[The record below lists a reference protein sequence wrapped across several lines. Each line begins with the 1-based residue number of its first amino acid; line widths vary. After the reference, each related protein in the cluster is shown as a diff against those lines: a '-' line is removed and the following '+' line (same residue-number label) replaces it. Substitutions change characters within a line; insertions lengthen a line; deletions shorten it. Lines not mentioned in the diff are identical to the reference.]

1 MKSSLNVEPL
11 TGVLGA
17 RVSGIS
23 VRYGLDKELLASLRA
38 AICEFEVVIIPDQS
52 LTPKQQVEFSHLLG
66 PYSPVPFVKP
76 LDEHTEVIKVVK
88 EGTEPEAFNFGGVWH
103 SDFSFLPIPPAFTML
118 YAIDVPS
125 VGGDTVWAS
134 NTAAYSQL
142 DAKTKSSFN
151 LINGIH
157 SASASYSPAQQELH
171 SQLSNMTIETSE
183 KAEATQEHPLVCKH
197 PETGKPSLFFN
208 PTYVRGLKRR
218 MDSSEPALETEEE
231 ENLMKWLNQWTT
243 GIQFTFRHK
252 WSPGDLV
259 IWDNRSTQHIA
270 LNDYKGVRRELN
282 RTTASDS
289 VPPSPYHKHLRS

>member
-1 MKSSLNVEPL
+1 M
-11 TGVLGA
+11 
-17 RVSGIS
+17 
-23 VRYGLDKELLASLRA
+23 DKELLASLRA

-76 LDEHTEVIKVVK
+76 IDEHAEVIKVVK
-88 EGTEPEAFNFGGVWH
+88 ESTEPEAFNFGGVWH
-103 SDFSFLPIPPAFTML
+103 SDFSFLPIPPAFTIL

-125 VGGDTVWAS
+125 AGGDTVWAS

-142 DAKTKSSFN
+142 DATTKSTFN

-157 SASASYSPAQQELH
+157 SASASYSPAQQDLH

-231 ENLMKWLNQWTT
+231 GNLMKWLSQWTT

-270 LNDYKGVRRELN
+270 LNDYKGARRELN

>member
-17 RVSGIS
+17 RLPGIDLKS
-23 VRYGLDKELLASLRA
+23 DLDKELLASLRA

-52 LTPKQQVEFSHLLG
+52 LTPEQQVEFSHLLG

-76 LDEHTEVIKVVK
+76 IDEHAEVIKVVK
-88 EGTEPEAFNFGGVWH
+88 ENTEPEAFNFGGVWH
-103 SDFSFLPIPPAFTML
+103 SDFSFLPIPPAFTIL

-125 VGGDTVWAS
+125 IGGDTVWAS
-134 NTAAYSQL
+134 NTAAYSHL
-142 DAKTKSSFN
+142 DSKTQTLLNGMS
-151 LINGIH
+151 GIH
-157 SASASYSPAQQELH
+157 SASASYSPDQQDLH

-183 KAEATQEHPLVCKH
+183 EAKATQEHPLICKH

-208 PTYVRGLKRR
+208 PTYVRGLKGP
-218 MDSSEPALETEEE
+218 ELKTEEEE

-270 LNDYKGVRRELN
+270 LNDYKGARRELN

-289 VPPSPYHKHLRS
+289 VPPSPY

>member
-17 RVSGIS
+17 RLSGIDLKTD
-23 VRYGLDKELLASLRA
+23 VDKELLASLRA

-52 LTPKQQVEFSHLLG
+52 LTPEQQVEFSHLLG

-76 LDEHTEVIKVVK
+76 LDEHPEVIKVVK
-88 EGTEPEAFNFGGVWH
+88 ENTEPEAFNFGGVWH
-103 SDFSFLPIPPAFTML
+103 SDFSFLPIPPAFTIL

-142 DAKTKSSFN
+142 DDKTQTLLN
-151 LINGIH
+151 GMIGIH
-157 SASASYSPAQQELH
+157 SASASYSPDQQELH

-208 PTYVRGLKRR
+208 PTYVRGLKG
-218 MDSSEPALETEEE
+218 SELETEEE

-252 WSPGDLV
+252 WSSGDLV

-270 LNDYKGVRRELN
+270 LNDYKGTRRELN

-289 VPPSPYHKHLRS
+289 VPPSPY

>member
-17 RVSGIS
+17 RLSGIDLKTD
-23 VRYGLDKELLASLRA
+23 LDKKLLASFRA
-38 AICEFEVVIIPDQS
+38 AICEFEVVIIPDQN
-52 LTPKQQVEFSHLLG
+52 LTPEQQVEFSHLLG

-76 LDEHTEVIKVVK
+76 IDEHAEVIKVVK
-88 EGTEPEAFNFGGVWH
+88 ENTEPEAFNFGGVWH
-103 SDFSFLPIPPAFTML
+103 SDFSFLPIPPAFTIL

-142 DAKTKSSFN
+142 DDKTQTLLN
-151 LINGIH
+151 GMIGIH
-157 SASASYSPAQQELH
+157 SASASYSPDQQELH

-208 PTYVRGLKRR
+208 PTYVRGLKG
-218 MDSSEPALETEEE
+218 SELETEEE

-252 WSPGDLV
+252 WSSGDLV

-270 LNDYKGVRRELN
+270 LNDYKGTRRELN

-289 VPPSPYHKHLRS
+289 VPPSPY

>member
-17 RVSGIS
+17 RLPGIDLKS
-23 VRYGLDKELLASLRA
+23 DLDKELLASLRA

-52 LTPKQQVEFSHLLG
+52 LTPEQQVEFSHLLG

-76 LDEHTEVIKVVK
+76 IDEHAEVIKVVK
-88 EGTEPEAFNFGGVWH
+88 ENTEPEAFNFGGVWH
-103 SDFSFLPIPPAFTML
+103 SDFSFLPIPPAFTIL

-125 VGGDTVWAS
+125 IGGDTVWAS
-134 NTAAYSQL
+134 NTAAYSHL
-142 DAKTKSSFN
+142 DSKTQTLLNGMS
-151 LINGIH
+151 GIH
-157 SASASYSPAQQELH
+157 SASASYSPDQQDLH

-183 KAEATQEHPLVCKH
+183 KAKATQEHPLICKH

-208 PTYVRGLKRR
+208 PTYVRGLKGP
-218 MDSSEPALETEEE
+218 ELKTEEE

-270 LNDYKGVRRELN
+270 LNDYKGARRELN

-289 VPPSPYHKHLRS
+289 VPPSPY

>member
-17 RVSGIS
+17 RLSGIDLKTD
-23 VRYGLDKELLASLRA
+23 VDKELLASLRA

-76 LDEHTEVIKVVK
+76 LDEHPEVIKVVK
-88 EGTEPEAFNFGGVWH
+88 ENTEPEAFNFGGVWH
-103 SDFSFLPIPPAFTML
+103 SDFSFLPIPPAFTIL

-142 DAKTKSSFN
+142 DDKTQTLLN
-151 LINGIH
+151 GMIGIH
-157 SASASYSPAQQELH
+157 SASASYSPDQQELH

-208 PTYVRGLKRR
+208 PTYVRGLKG
-218 MDSSEPALETEEE
+218 SELETEEE

-252 WSPGDLV
+252 WSSGDLV

-270 LNDYKGVRRELN
+270 LNDYKGTRRELN

-289 VPPSPYHKHLRS
+289 VPPSPY

>member
-17 RVSGIS
+17 RLSGIDLKTD
-23 VRYGLDKELLASLRA
+23 LDKKLLASFRA
-38 AICEFEVVIIPDQS
+38 AICEFEVVIIPDQN
-52 LTPKQQVEFSHLLG
+52 LTPEQQVEFSHLLG

-76 LDEHTEVIKVVK
+76 IDEHAEVIKVVK
-88 EGTEPEAFNFGGVWH
+88 ENTEPEAFNFGGVWH
-103 SDFSFLPIPPAFTML
+103 SDFSFLPIPPAFTIL
-118 YAIDVPS
+118 HAIDVPS
-125 VGGDTVWAS
+125 IGGDTVWAS

-142 DAKTKSSFN
+142 DDKTQTLLNGMS
-151 LINGIH
+151 GIH
-157 SASASYSPAQQELH
+157 SASASYSPDQQELH

-183 KAEATQEHPLVCKH
+183 EAEATQEHPLVCKH

-208 PTYVRGLKRR
+208 PTYVRGLKG
-218 MDSSEPALETEEE
+218 PGLETEEE
-231 ENLMKWLNQWTT
+231 KNLMKWLNQWTT

-270 LNDYKGVRRELN
+270 LNDYKGTRRELN
-282 RTTASDS
+282 RTTASDLI
-289 VPPSPYHKHLRS
+289 PPSPY

>member
-17 RVSGIS
+17 RLSGIDLKTD
-23 VRYGLDKELLASLRA
+23 VDKELLASLRA

-52 LTPKQQVEFSHLLG
+52 LTPEQQVEFSHLLG

-103 SDFSFLPIPPAFTML
+103 SDFSFLPIPPAFTIL

-142 DAKTKSSFN
+142 DDKTQTLLN
-151 LINGIH
+151 GMIGIH
-157 SASASYSPAQQELH
+157 SASASYSPDQQELH

-208 PTYVRGLKRR
+208 PTYVRGLKG
-218 MDSSEPALETEEE
+218 SELETEEE

-252 WSPGDLV
+252 WSSGDLV

-270 LNDYKGVRRELN
+270 LNDYKGTRRELN

-289 VPPSPYHKHLRS
+289 VPPSPY

>member
-17 RVSGIS
+17 RLSGIS

-52 LTPKQQVEFSHLLG
+52 LTPEQQVEFSHLLG

-76 LDEHTEVIKVVK
+76 LDEHPEVIKVVK
-88 EGTEPEAFNFGGVWH
+88 ENTEPEAFNFGGVWH
-103 SDFSFLPIPPAFTML
+103 SDFSFLPIPPAFTIL
-118 YAIDVPS
+118 YAIDVPP

-218 MDSSEPALETEEE
+218 MDSSSPELETEEE

-270 LNDYKGVRRELN
+270 LNDYKGARRELN

-289 VPPSPYHKHLRS
+289 VPPSPYHKHIRS

>member
-1 MKSSLNVEPL
+1 VKSSLNVEPL

-17 RVSGIS
+17 RLSGIDLKTD
-23 VRYGLDKELLASLRA
+23 VDKELLASLRA

-52 LTPKQQVEFSHLLG
+52 LTPEQQVEFSHLLG

-76 LDEHTEVIKVVK
+76 LDEHPEVIKVVK
-88 EGTEPEAFNFGGVWH
+88 ENTEPEAFNFGGVWH
-103 SDFSFLPIPPAFTML
+103 SDFSFLPIPPAFTIL

-142 DAKTKSSFN
+142 DDKTQTLLN
-151 LINGIH
+151 GMIGIH
-157 SASASYSPAQQELH
+157 SASASYSPDQQELH

-208 PTYVRGLKRR
+208 PTYVRGLKG
-218 MDSSEPALETEEE
+218 SELETEEE

-252 WSPGDLV
+252 WSSGDLV

-270 LNDYKGVRRELN
+270 LNDYKGTRRELN

-289 VPPSPYHKHLRS
+289 VPPSPY